1 MKKRILCGLMSVL
14 FVLGVIPVGVLAED
28 NFEKKASGALVNKVS
43 GIAANEEMPNSYVQ
57 IDYPKNKTIFYK
69 GEVVKYKTHGTNCYF
84 NNGNQQVFGT
94 VLDYKNECKR
104 EMICNHEECFM
115 DEEHCPH
122 VNEDICPCLQEV
134 LEKLAEYEDLEERRK
149 LPCNWVS
156 EETPPETPCYVL
168 LSFDNFSMPL
178 IGRWEENEEGGA
190 FYIGDDEES
199 CISQDL
205 IVNGWMPLPE
215 PYREDE
221 REELKW
227 GYPEEKA
234 GADAL
239 DAGMA
244 ADITQAIEY
253 FEDELSQMKVFAEMV
268 TFREEEKKSV
278 ETALKVLRGITE
290 NGKGQ
295 QGNQCATSHR

>member
-1 MKKRILCGLMSVL
+1 MELLVCGEMKRGKGKMRDDLISRKALMQSLRSNVL
-14 FVLGVIPVGVLAED
+14 VDVTPHLED
-28 NFEKKASGALVNKVS
+28 AIEGQPTW
-43 GIAANEEMPNSYVQ
+43 I
-57 IDYPKNKTIFYK
+57 
-69 GEVVKYKTHGTNCYF
+69 
-84 NNGNQQVFGT
+84 
-94 VLDYKNECKR
+94 
-104 EMICNHEECFM
+104 
-115 DEEHCPH
+115 
-122 VNEDICPCLQEV
+122 
-134 LEKLAEYEDLEERRK
+134 
-149 LPCNWVS
+149 S

-178 IGRWEENEEGGA
+178 IGRYEEDEEGGA

-221 REELKW
+221 REELKQ

-295 QGNQCATSHR
+295 QGNQCATSHG

>member
-1 MKKRILCGLMSVL
+1 MRYKCIKEMCLPKCDGDGFEIPNEYGIVTAGSIWERDDRASIIGGDVRLESADDNDEFGWIEITVDDLKEN
-14 FVLGVIPVGVLAED
+14 FVE
-28 NFEKKASGALVNKVS
+28 
-43 GIAANEEMPNSYVQ
+43 
-57 IDYPKNKTIFYK
+57 
-69 GEVVKYKTHGTNCYF
+69 
-84 NNGNQQVFGT
+84 GNMERLT
-94 VLDYKNECKR
+94 SYKNECKR

-221 REELKW
+221 REELKQ